1 MDAKIRSSL
10 RNRNF
15 RLHGSGNEEDEITY
29 SVSCRIIFDTLIL
42 DPPGERIIRII
53 NSLGS

>member
-15 RLHGSGNEEDEITY
+15 RLHGSGNEKVRLPTQFHAE
-29 SVSCRIIFDTLIL
+29 
-42 DPPGERIIRII
+42 
-53 NSLGS
+53 